1 MFQMKRNPKHKVKN
15 KSIRNKPR
23 NATVDSG
30 VIKKKDKNKPLKDLK
45 KLKQIVSTKC
55 ERDNVHVKSQ
65 PFRPGKDFKQVRVSK
80 ELLEKYHRGQ
90 GPSGK
95 GIRPGIE
102 KNQILN
108 KDKAVEWA
116 TEQAARS
123 TILLTEEPG

>member
-1 MFQMKRNPKHKVKN
+1 MKRNPKHKVKN

-30 VIKKKDKNKPLKDLK
+30 VIKKKKDKNKSINDLK

-55 ERDNVHVKSQ
+55 EKVNVHVKSQ
-65 PFRPGKDFKQVRVSK
+65 PFRPGKDFIQRRVSK